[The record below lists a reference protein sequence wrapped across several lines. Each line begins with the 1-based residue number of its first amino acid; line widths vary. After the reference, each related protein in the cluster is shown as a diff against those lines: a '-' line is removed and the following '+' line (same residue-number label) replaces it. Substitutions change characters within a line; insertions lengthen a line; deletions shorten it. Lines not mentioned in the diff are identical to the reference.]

1 MYNYCLSTQNNIE
14 RSDKMH
20 KSSDCLDGVTCSVN
34 TCTYNEAKKCMAEK
48 IHVGPRNAET
58 VDTTDC
64 NTFEPKNS
72 FK

>member
-1 MYNYCLSTQNNIE
+1 
-14 RSDKMH
+14 MH
-20 KSSDCLDGVTCSVN
+20 KSSECLDGVTCSVN